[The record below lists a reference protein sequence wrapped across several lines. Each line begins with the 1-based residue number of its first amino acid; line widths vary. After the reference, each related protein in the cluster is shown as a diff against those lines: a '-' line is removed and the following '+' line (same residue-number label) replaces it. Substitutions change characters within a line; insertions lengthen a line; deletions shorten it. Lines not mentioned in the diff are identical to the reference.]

1 MDEGLKNQGYL
12 LVKLNGKAKKKSLFQ
27 LLLRNSKVP
36 HNEQTFLSGFLL
48 N

>member
-12 LVKLNGKAKKKSLFQ
+12 LVELNGKAKSLFQ